1 VAREGGLRNQHQWL
15 TAKEAAALLGVQTRT
30 IYAYASRGLLGATAR
45 GPGKSARYLRELVET
60 LRQKAAARAGHT
72 AVAAGALRWGEP
84 VLDSAI
90 TRLTP
95 RGPVYR
101 GQRAID
107 LVETPY
113 ERVAELLWA
122 SGPMNWKPRLSR
134 LAVHARR
141 PSLHAL
147 LEVVVAHAP
156 MLRETPWTNGVALVR
171 RLACAVG
178 PWEVEAERAKSLAAA
193 VATSL
198 RGTPPDARTERLI
211 NASLVLMADHELNPS
226 TFAARIAASAR
237 APWVDCVTSAL
248 GACAGVRHASACD
261 EAEALWARVPRRGSM
276 TTFVRAE
283 LEKGPMPGFDAG
295 AYPHGDPRA
304 QRLLELLLPTLSV
317 PHRAR
322 IESFLSAVDAETGQL
337 PAIDFALTVTSDA
350 LALPRGSPTMLFVL
364 GRVAG
369 WLAHI
374 VEQYQSEDFIRPRAR
389 WSGDD
394 SSPPAPRLS
403 PRARR
408 G

>member
-1 VAREGGLRNQHQWL
+1 MAREGGLRNQHQWL

-45 GPGKSARYLRELVET
+45 GPDKSARYLRELVET
-60 LRQKAAARAGHT
+60 LRQKAAARAGHA

-113 ERVAELLWA
+113 EQVAELLWA
-122 SGPMNWKPRLSR
+122 SGPANWKTRLSR
-134 LAVHARR
+134 LAVHAHR

-156 MLRETPWTNGVALVR
+156 SLRETPWTSATALMR

-178 PWEVEAERAKSLAAA
+178 PAEVQAEREKSFAASI
-193 VATSL
+193 ATSL
-198 RGTPPDARTERLI
+198 RGKRPDARTERLI

-226 TFAARIAASAR
+226 TFAARVAASAR
-237 APWVDCVTSAL
+237 APWVDCVISAM

-261 EAEALWARVPRRGSM
+261 EAEAMWRRAPRSGAM
-276 TTFVRAE
+276 TGFVRAE
-283 LEKGPMPGFDAG
+283 LAHGPLPGFDAG
-295 AYPHGDPRA
+295 AYPQGDPRA
-304 QRLLELLLPTLSV
+304 QRLLELLLPTLPANERV
-317 PHRAR
+317 R
-322 IESFLSAVDAETGQL
+322 IETFLAAVDAETGQL

-350 LALPRGSPTMLFVL
+350 LGLPRGSPTMLFVL
-364 GRVAG
+364 GRTAG

-374 VEQYQSEDFIRPRAR
+374 VEQHQSEDFIRPRAR
-389 WSGDD
+389 WSGA
-394 SSPPAPRLS
+394 SATPAVAPPPR
-403 PRARR
+403 RAR
-408 G
+408 